1 MPAPGSDSGEL
12 PPAGRNPIGVGS
24 RGEAPPLQRVP
35 PVGIINSPVPR
46 GAINMC
52 MAGDSGGPL
61 PESTSVPPPL
71 LPSRPGAVCP
81 PEAEEAG
88 SILPPPASQ
97 GRGHFLAGQAVCAG
111 PRGADEVLM

>member
-52 MAGDSGGPL
+52 MAGGSGGPL
-61 PESTSVPPPL
+61 PESTSVPPP
-71 LPSRPGAVCP
+71 SCP
-81 PEAEEAG
+81 PAQVLFAHPRPRRQEASSRRPHLKAAG
-88 SILPPPASQ
+88 ISSP
-97 GRGHFLAGQAVCAG
+97 GRLFALG
-111 PRGADEVLM
+111 PGELMRC